1 LAKSKTPQKRAL
13 TAEKRRVSNA
23 SQKSLMKTVI
33 KKFDAAL
40 ADKNTSEA
48 QTRLATASSVI
59 DKTAGK
65 GIIHK
70 NKAARKKSRLA
81 KKLNTVLH

>member
-1 LAKSKTPQKRAL
+1 MAKSKTPQKRAL
-13 TAEKRRVSNA
+13 TAEKRRASNA
-23 SQKSLMKTVI
+23 SQKSVMKTVI
-33 KKFDAAL
+33 KKFDAAI
-40 ADKNTSEA
+40 AEKNTSEA
-48 QTRLATASSVI
+48 QARLVTASSVI

-81 KKLNTVLH
+81 KKLNTMLH